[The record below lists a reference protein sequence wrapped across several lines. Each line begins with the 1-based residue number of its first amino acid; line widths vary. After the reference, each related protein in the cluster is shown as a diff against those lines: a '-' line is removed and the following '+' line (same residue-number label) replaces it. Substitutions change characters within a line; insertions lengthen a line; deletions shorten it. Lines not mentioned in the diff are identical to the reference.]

1 MSWFSKKDKVSDTY
15 ELVSL
20 ILWQKILQ
28 TDKMVYLQGFK
39 ELTAWNFVIKSCQM
53 NILFLIVFR
62 VMLKTV
68 KILESYLTEFLIF
81 EEIWAVWLYYWMEL
95 FLSWPFIKGI
105 DDKSMYLGEMPKDI
119 LKSSACISSYSNIW
133 SLSSVKRLS
142 HFGVT

>member
-105 DDKSMYLGEMPKDI
+105 ADKSMYLGEMPKDI

-133 SLSSVKRLS
+133 SLSSVRRLS